1 MTLSTIVKGDR
12 LVVTDFTNLKHA
24 LIELAGDKSEEWVW
38 SSCGLWGDRQSLPVF
53 LHADGYVP
61 STSRARILVIVSD
74 KDALKSQAI
83 AEGVFGCYIKHPDQ
97 DKISLSMIPV
107 TDLYSGSDPGLECHS
122 TTSQGY
128 PPTRPFYQD
137 THGPQKQYL
146 WRWISFNAPDLI
158 VEICFGDSVRWQAN
172 DAINDL
178 PLTVGATRIPADDSL
193 VSAIGIEAPDSVGPI
208 PGVRLIATQSDL
220 PLEFNRLLDVVGK
233 TRGWKVSRARTELDR
248 RRARSYL
255 EIATSL
261 ADEYG
266 HDLDVMVYTK
276 GVAIS
281 GRLLLAELLPKGED
295 ALKDLDSI
303 VEPFLSGGIDYF
315 GDNPGSSSIG
325 GIVWAY
331 DLVRIRRDS
340 RAKDLIVKS
349 AELFATNGLGV
360 PPKCTDS
367 SFRVEDMFNCNAILG
382 RAYDLTNDPKYLD
395 IMSGL
400 LLDAGTQQE
409 DGLFFHARGAPY
421 YWGRGNGFAAIG
433 FAESLT
439 YMPEDHVNRSNL
451 IDIHINHLSAL
462 RRLQQP
468 SGMYWQMLDLPGSYQ
483 EFTCTCMIGYAMAR
497 GIRFGWLDSSF
508 SDSVNLAWQGVSE
521 RIDDDGIIVDACIST
536 GVQDSVDAYLS
547 REAIFGRDDRSGS
560 LALWFAL
567 EMYHMNES
575 LARGVSQ

>member
-1 MTLSTIVKGDR
+1 M
-12 LVVTDFTNLKHA
+12 
-24 LIELAGDKSEEWVW
+24 
-38 SSCGLWGDRQSLPVF
+38 
-53 LHADGYVP
+53 
-61 STSRARILVIVSD
+61 
-74 KDALKSQAI
+74 
-83 AEGVFGCYIKHPDQ
+83 
-97 DKISLSMIPV
+97 
-107 TDLYSGSDPGLECHS
+107 
-122 TTSQGY
+122 
-128 PPTRPFYQD
+128 
-137 THGPQKQYL
+137 
-146 WRWISFNAPDLI
+146 
-158 VEICFGDSVRWQAN
+158 
-172 DAINDL
+172 
-178 PLTVGATRIPADDSL
+178 
-193 VSAIGIEAPDSVGPI
+193 
-208 PGVRLIATQSDL
+208 
-220 PLEFNRLLDVVGK
+220 
-233 TRGWKVSRARTELDR
+233 
-248 RRARSYL
+248 
-255 EIATSL
+255 
-261 ADEYG
+261 
-266 HDLDVMVYTK
+266 
-276 GVAIS
+276 
-281 GRLLLAELLPKGED
+281 
-295 ALKDLDSI
+295 
-303 VEPFLSGGIDYF
+303 
-315 GDNPGSSSIG
+315 
-325 GIVWAY
+325 
-331 DLVRIRRDS
+331 
-340 RAKDLIVKS
+340 IVKS

-360 PPKCTDS
+360 PPKCTDP

-433 FAESLT
+433 FSESLT

-468 SGMYWQMLDLPGSYQ
+468 SGMYWQMLNLPGSYQ

-521 RIDDDGIIVDACIST
+521 RIDDDGNVVDACIST

-575 LARGVSQ
+575 LARGVSR